1 MNLLKMSSFQ
11 QLISNSISLLEGQ
24 QNNNISGAL
33 SEFLQSQGLNMNEI
47 WQPSADIVENIDNV
61 TVYMNIPGV
70 NNDSIDVDFFNERVV
85 VTGERKR
92 PFSDIMTVVKNEII
106 YGKFER
112 HINLPISVTNRD
124 SVNISSNNGVLVIV
138 IDKTKERRNRFS
150 LRVPSTTSSS
160 SIEDPE

>member
-1 MNLLKMSSFQ
+1 MSSFQ
-11 QLISNSISLLEGQ
+11 QLVSNSIALLEGQ

-47 WQPSADIVENIDNV
+47 WQPSADIVENINNV
-61 TVYMNIPGV
+61 TVYMNISGV

-92 PFSDIMTVVKNEII
+92 PFSDEMTVVKNEII

-124 SVNISSNNGVLVIV
+124 SVKISSNNGVLVIV
-138 IDKTKERRNRFS
+138 IDKTREGRNRFS
-150 LRVPSTTSSS
+150 LRVPSSN
-160 SIEDPE
+160 IEDPE

>member
-1 MNLLKMSSFQ
+1 MSSFQ
-11 QLISNSISLLEGQ
+11 QLISNSIALLEGQ

-47 WQPSADIVENIDNV
+47 WQPSADIVENINNV
-61 TVYMNIPGV
+61 TVYMNISGV

-92 PFSDIMTVVKNEII
+92 PFSDEMTVVKNEII

-124 SVNISSNNGVLVIV
+124 SVKISSNNGVLIIV
-138 IDKTKERRNRFS
+138 IDKTREGMNRFS
-150 LRVPSTTSSS
+150 LRVPSS

>member
-1 MNLLKMSSFQ
+1 MSSFQ
-11 QLISNSISLLEGQ
+11 QLISNSIALLEGQ
-24 QNNNISGAL
+24 QNTNVSGAL

-47 WQPSADIVENIDNV
+47 WQPSVDILENNDNV
-61 TVYMNIPGV
+61 TVYMNISGV

-92 PFSDIMTVVKNEII
+92 PFSDEMTVVKNEII

-112 HINLPISVTNRD
+112 HVNLPISVTNRD
-124 SVNISSNNGVLVIV
+124 SVKISSNNGVLVIV
-138 IDKTKERRNRFS
+138 IDKRRDIRNRFS
-150 LRVPSTTSSS
+150 LRVPSTSS

>member
-1 MNLLKMSSFQ
+1 MSSFQ
-11 QLISNSISLLEGQ
+11 QLISNSIALLEGQ
-24 QNNNISGAL
+24 QNSNVSGAL

-47 WQPSADIVENIDNV
+47 WQPSADIVENINNV
-61 TVYMNIPGV
+61 TVYMNISGV

-92 PFSDIMTVVKNEII
+92 PFSDEMTVVKNEII

-124 SVNISSNNGVLVIV
+124 SVKISSNNGVLIIV
-138 IDKTKERRNRFS
+138 IDKTREGMNRFS
-150 LRVPSTTSSS
+150 LRVPSS

>member
-1 MNLLKMSSFQ
+1 MSSFQ
-11 QLISNSISLLEGQ
+11 QLISNSIALLEGQ
-24 QNNNISGAL
+24 QNSNVSGAL

-47 WQPSADIVENIDNV
+47 WQPSADIVENNNNI

-92 PFSDIMTVVKNEII
+92 PFSDEMSVVKNEII
-106 YGKFER
+106 YGSFER
-112 HINLPISVTNRD
+112 HINLPISVANRD
-124 SVNISSNNGVLVIV
+124 SVKISSNNGVLVIV
-138 IDKTKERRNRFS
+138 IDKTRENRNRFS
-150 LRVPSTTSSS
+150 LRVPSS

>member
-1 MNLLKMSSFQ
+1 MSSFQ
-11 QLISNSISLLEGQ
+11 QLISNSIALLEGQ
-24 QNNNISGAL
+24 QNSNVSGAL

-47 WQPSADIVENIDNV
+47 WQPSADIVENNDNV

-92 PFSDIMTVVKNEII
+92 TFSDEMTVVKNEII

-124 SVNISSNNGVLVIV
+124 SVKISSNNGVLVIV
-138 IDKTKERRNRFS
+138 IDKIREGRNRFS
-150 LRVPSTTSSS
+150 LRVPSS

>member
-1 MNLLKMSSFQ
+1 MSSFQ
-11 QLISNSISLLEGQ
+11 QLISNSIALLEGQ

-47 WQPSADIVENIDNV
+47 WQPSADIVENINNV
-61 TVYMNIPGV
+61 TVYMNISGV

-92 PFSDIMTVVKNEII
+92 PFSDEMTVVKNEII

-124 SVNISSNNGVLVIV
+124 SVKISSNNGVLVIV
-138 IDKTKERRNRFS
+138 IDKTIEGRNRFS
-150 LRVPSTTSSS
+150 LRVPSS